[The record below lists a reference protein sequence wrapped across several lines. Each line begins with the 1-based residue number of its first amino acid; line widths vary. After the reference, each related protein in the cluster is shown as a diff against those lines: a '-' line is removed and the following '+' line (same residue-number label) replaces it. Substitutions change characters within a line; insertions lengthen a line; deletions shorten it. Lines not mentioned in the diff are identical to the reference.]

1 MAINPGQQLADANKG
16 LMKRTVKD
24 QSGAG
29 KLKIGE
35 LLSKAGYI
43 TATQFE
49 EAKTTQKKTGERLGR
64 ILLESGAIERDTIA
78 NFLSRMHQYT
88 LVVIDQEAPSREA
101 LHLVPYETAK
111 RFLAF
116 PLRLAGNTLQITM
129 AEPEKVGGFSGVF
142 VAEDSGGLAVAPGDS
157 HLVADAVSALVNLG
171 YPQYTAWQAL
181 RVVQQQFPEAT
192 GLPKVEEL
200 IRLALQ
206 SLAGK

>member
-16 LMKRTVKD
+16 LTKRTVKD

-49 EAKTTQKKTGERLGR
+49 EAKATQKKTGERLGR
-64 ILLESGAIERDTIA
+64 ILLETGAIERDTIA
-78 NFLSRMHQYT
+78 NFLSRMHHYT
-88 LVVIDQEAPSREA
+88 LVVVDQEAPSREA
-101 LHLVPYETAK
+101 LNLVPYEIAK

-129 AEPEKVGGFSGVF
+129 AEPT
-142 VAEDSGGLAVAPGDS
+142 DSLEIEQLQDIVQKSLTVCVSTAKDIIEAYKKYYQINDEEYPVS
-157 HLVADAVSALVNLG
+157 YTHL
-171 YPQYTAWQAL
+171 T
-181 RVVQQQFPEAT
+181 
-192 GLPKVEEL
+192 LPTNREV
-200 IRLALQ
+200 
-206 SLAGK
+206 